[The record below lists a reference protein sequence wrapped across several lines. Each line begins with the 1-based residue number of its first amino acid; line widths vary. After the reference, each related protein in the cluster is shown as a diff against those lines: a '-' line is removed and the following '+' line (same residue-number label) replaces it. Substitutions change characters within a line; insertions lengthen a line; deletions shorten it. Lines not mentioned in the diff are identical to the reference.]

1 MGLGEMVGIIAVH
14 SMLVELHGGMLT
26 LAAVCILATL
36 VARVHT
42 GMRKTSDSYGV
53 LWPADNFV
61 GKMASYAE
69 PTAYLAAIGALVGLV
84 ASAVVGFYIYPL
96 DIVTSSSLGVGK
108 IAVSI
113 FATVLVAVF
122 VVFRSKYGSN
132 LWSNKGTATVYVLV
146 GLIAFLFMIIAG
158 SLGGHMAGK
167 GSVLDPIYSL
177 FGLNPENFGISLSN
191 FPMVTA
197 GVSLLELVVPSIVFM
212 YFQRRSKLR
221 Q

>member
-1 MGLGEMVGIIAVH
+1 MVGLIGVH
-14 SMLVELHGGMLT
+14 SMLVELHGGMLV
-26 LAAVCILATL
+26 LAAVCILATV

-42 GMRKTSDSYGV
+42 GMRKTNDSYGFF
-53 LWPADNFV
+53 WPADNFV

-69 PTAYLAAIGALVGLV
+69 PTAYLAAIGALFGLV

-96 DIVTSSSLGVGK
+96 DIVTSSPLGVGK

-132 LWSNKGTATVYVLV
+132 LWSNKGTATVYALV
-146 GLIAFLFMIIAG
+146 GLLAFVLMVIAG

-167 GSVLDPIYSL
+167 GSVLDPIYSA
-177 FGLNPENFGISLSN
+177 FSLNPENLGINLSN
-191 FPMVTA
+191 FPVVA
-197 GVSLLELVVPSIVFM
+197 VVVSLVELAIPTAAFM
-212 YFQRRSKLR
+212 YFQRRSKPK